1 VGWVNWSSRRER
13 FRLGDIV
20 PSMEQLLA
28 DEQGSQSIKG
38 TSYCSQLPH
47 TPYYAHHFEDDLGD
61 EESSTNRRLL
71 IWRCTFK
78 LSFCAKRTPV
88 KKVD

>member
-1 VGWVNWSSRRER
+1 MGWVNWSSRREG

-61 EESSTNRRLL
+61 GDKGPVTCAVIWSTCLDWQ
-71 IWRCTFK
+71 IW
-78 LSFCAKRTPV
+78 S
-88 KKVD
+88 